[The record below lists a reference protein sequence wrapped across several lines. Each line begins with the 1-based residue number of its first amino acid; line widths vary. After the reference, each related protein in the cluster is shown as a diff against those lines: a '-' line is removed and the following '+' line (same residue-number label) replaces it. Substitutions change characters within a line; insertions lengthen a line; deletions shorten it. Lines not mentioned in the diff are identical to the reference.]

1 MHFSIY
7 KKNITPIGFCLLL
20 YFVTFRYKKCT
31 EPTINIF
38 YENMCHFTTAVCLS
52 GVARTWSRSTLQSF
66 QDFRKYPLHVFS
78 RMCGFL
84 CFSQMDAAR
93 HCHARLSTLNHSIA
107 HCLICHVHRQKN
119 WDKTHHLSPLKNVL
133 QHQHDSTDY
142 QELSSVDIAV
152 ELSNSCL
159 SHVLC
164 VLTFKQSTIKSNIY
178 LLVW

>member
-66 QDFRKYPLHVFS
+66 QDFWKYPLHVFS
-78 RMCGFL
+78 CMCGFL
-84 CFSQMDAAR
+84 CFSRDG
-93 HCHARLSTLNHSIA
+93 CSLSFSTRALCPHHSIT
-107 HCLICHVHRQKN
+107 HCLFSFVPETIP
-119 WDKTHHLSPLKNVL
+119 KTLLSSFKCTNINMTL
-133 QHQHDSTDY
+133 QFLLTWFT
-142 QELSSVDIAV
+142 SVDIA
-152 ELSNSCL
+152 ESNCQTL
-159 SHVLC
+159 PLTCYAC
-164 VLTFKQSTIKSNIY
+164 VDKTKAKHYQRVIFIY
-178 LLVW
+178 WCGR